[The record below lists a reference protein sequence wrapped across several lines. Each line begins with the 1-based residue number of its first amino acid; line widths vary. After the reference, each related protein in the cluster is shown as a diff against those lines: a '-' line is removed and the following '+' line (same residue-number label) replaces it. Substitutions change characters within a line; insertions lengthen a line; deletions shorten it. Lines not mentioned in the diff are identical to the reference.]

1 MTHAL
6 SDKNNTTK
14 FKLIYSNVTEK
25 DILLREEFNALKA
38 KYPKTFD
45 AVYLIDKPTE
55 GWKGPVG
62 YITAD
67 VIKKNVGSAD
77 LKEKVKIFVCGKF
90 FYFWLWERDDN
101 NCFLSQGPP
110 PQVASIAG
118 KKAGM
123 KQGEIGG
130 ILKDLGYT
138 EEQVC
143 ACSTSYGRPSLI
155 QTFFFFFHRSSN
167 SRKIAWERGYT

>member
-1 MTHAL
+1 MSLMKSPSLAEEVECTLNALMVEDSSYFYLHSTPLYQILTHAL

-25 DILLREEFNALKA
+25 DILLREEFDALKA

-45 AVYLIDKPTE
+45 AVYLIDKQTE
-55 GWKGPVG
+55 GWKGLVG

-90 FYFWLWERDDN
+90 FYSWLWERDDN
-101 NCFLSQGPP
+101 KCFLS
-110 PQVASIAG
+110 
-118 KKAGM
+118 
-123 KQGEIGG
+123 
-130 ILKDLGYT
+130 
-138 EEQVC
+138 
-143 ACSTSYGRPSLI
+143 
-155 QTFFFFFHRSSN
+155 
-167 SRKIAWERGYT
+167 